1 MPQMRNKL
9 LCSAAMRW
17 THMGDAGTD
26 DGGATH
32 KAPQRGPRGF
42 EHGKPARSEAIDLAE
57 AFRVD
62 AETLKIARVRRT
74 MIAGRG
80 RSRNDT
86 AENVEKA
93 EQPSGEDATGHGN
106 TYFFC

>member
-1 MPQMRNKL
+1 
-9 LCSAAMRW
+9 
-17 THMGDAGTD
+17 MGDAGTEYES
-26 DGGATH
+26 ATH
-32 KAPQRGPRGF
+32 EAPRLKPRGF
-42 EHGKPARSEAIDLAE
+42 ERGKPAKLEPVDLAE

-74 MIAGRG
+74 VGAGRG

-106 TYFFC
+106 YLFLLLIRR

>member
-1 MPQMRNKL
+1 MRY
-9 LCSAAMRW
+9 CAAQQCAA
-17 THMGDAGTD
+17 HMGDAETE
-26 DGGATH
+26 DGAATREV
-32 KAPQRGPRGF
+32 PQRRPRDL
-42 EHGKPARSEAIDLAE
+42 EHGKPARSEAVDLAE

-62 AETLKIARVRRT
+62 AETLKIAGVGRT

-106 TYFFC
+106 TYFFG